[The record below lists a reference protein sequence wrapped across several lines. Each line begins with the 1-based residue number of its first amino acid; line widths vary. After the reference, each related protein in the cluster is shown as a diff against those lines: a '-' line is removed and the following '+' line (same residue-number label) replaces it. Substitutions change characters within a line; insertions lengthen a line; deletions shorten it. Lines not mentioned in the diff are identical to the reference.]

1 MRPLIDDIRLLD
13 RKTATNNEQEV
24 LPENF
29 NVSQENEQ
37 ETPEQLQEVDFQRVS
52 ETGTLASVRVKNF
65 IYLEDDCFLKDK
77 QKQNRVKIFIE
88 TDDVMIPLNEESKE
102 GQRQR
107 RITKDYIEVKDLKE
121 HVKDRP
127 RNEGLNKQMI
137 EHSPRKEYS
146 LRNIEKQSV
155 VSNYVT
161 SIDTT
166 EVDHG
171 QERQHLNMT
180 QTSSASVGQVKRN
193 QQQSLHHPEKEPR
206 IYHKMTNVSVISA
219 PVKPDEPAPVVKQA
233 IMRG

>member
-37 ETPEQLQEVDFQRVS
+37 ETPEQLLEVDFQRVS
-52 ETGTLASVRVKNF
+52 DTGTLASVRVKNF

-107 RITKDYIEVKDLKE
+107 RITKDYIEV
-121 HVKDRP
+121 
-127 RNEGLNKQMI
+127 
-137 EHSPRKEYS
+137 
-146 LRNIEKQSV
+146 
-155 VSNYVT
+155 
-161 SIDTT
+161 
-166 EVDHG
+166 
-171 QERQHLNMT
+171 
-180 QTSSASVGQVKRN
+180 
-193 QQQSLHHPEKEPR
+193 
-206 IYHKMTNVSVISA
+206 
-219 PVKPDEPAPVVKQA
+219 
-233 IMRG
+233 